1 MKNKHVNK
9 TRILVVQVVTAGLV
23 GVSLFLQ
30 YTSKTHEDIV
40 SVRTELRQEIG
51 AVRTEMKQDIGD
63 LRQLLTENLL
73 VLTQEMGELKGRRH
87 TSDPRE
93 G

>member
-9 TRILVVQVVTAGLV
+9 TRILVVQVVTAVLV

-40 SVRTELRQEIG
+40 AVRTELRQEID
-51 AVRTEMKQDIGD
+51 AVRTELKQEIGD

-73 VLTQEMGELKGRRH
+73 VLTQEMGELKGQSYTH
-87 TSDPRE
+87 AP
-93 G
+93 